1 MSIYLYTN
9 FITCVYRNIKG
20 KLFYIR
26 NILRSIYLV
35 LQYALN
41 LLSMLMML
49 ICEVKNIN
57 TGKKNTPAVLDCSK
71 MVDLEVNAKRN

>member
-1 MSIYLYTN
+1 VSMYLYTN

-26 NILRSIYLV
+26 NILRSISVV

-49 ICEVKNIN
+49 ICEVKNVN
-57 TGKKNTPAVLDCSK
+57 TVKKNTPATLDRSK
-71 MVDLEVNAKRN
+71 MI